1 MKIDGDGKVRQAGDR
16 EKEDKVRLQPEMG
29 WDYIYLKEVS
39 KTSA

>member
-1 MKIDGDGKVRQAGDR
+1 MKTDSYSKVRQAGDR